1 MNKDWNILKKS
12 SSGLPTWD
20 SFIPYILEVLKNG
33 EETTRAVIVKR
44 VLDFLGIPEDL
55 RRQEYT
61 NSESS
66 QSVLYNRIGFSL
78 TDLYKAKAIIRPRTA
93 VYKITE
99 EGLSLLEKHGDQLT
113 TNILQEQPEYIAY
126 MEELKLRN
134 KRSKDKSKDPAK
146 DQLDSYTP
154 LEQEKDYQEIVEKLI
169 DERNNE
175 VEIELLNKLRET
187 DPIFFEKLVV
197 KLLEKMGYSG
207 ENGNV
212 KVTAQS
218 NDGGIDGIINQD
230 PLGTSTVY
238 LQVKRY
244 AEKNV
249 IHRPDIQG
257 FYGALA
263 SVNADRG
270 VFITTSSFS
279 SGAKEFA
286 RNQGIVLIDGIQL
299 TELMLEYK
307 VGVEKAKEYTVYQIN
322 YDDFEAE
329 E

>member
-1 MNKDWNILKKS
+1 MNTDWKKLKLS

-20 SFIPYILEVLKNG
+20 SFIPYVLEVLKNG
-33 EETTRAVIVKR
+33 EETTRKVIVDR
-44 VLDFLGIPEDL
+44 VLDHLELPEDL
-55 RRQEYT
+55 RSKEYSK
-61 NSESS
+61 SESG
-66 QSVLYNRIGFSL
+66 QSILANRIGFAL
-78 TDLYKAKAIIRPRTA
+78 ADLYKANAINRPKRA
-93 VYKITE
+93 VYQITE
-99 EGLSLLEKHGDQLT
+99 KGKELLKEYGDSLT
-113 TNILQEQPEYIAY
+113 TEILQNQPEHKAY

-134 KRSKDKSKDPAK
+134 KRSEDKSKVDAK
-146 DQLDSYTP
+146 ANASFTPTDEGDDS
-154 LEQEKDYQEIVEKLI
+154 QEIVEKLI
-169 DERNNE
+169 NERNNE

-197 KLLEKMGYSG
+197 KLLDTMGYSG
-207 ENGNV
+207 KNGNV
-212 KVTAQS
+212 TVTTQS

-249 IHRPDIQG
+249 VGRPAIQA
-257 FYGALA
+257 FYGAPA

-279 SGAKEFA
+279 KGALEFA

-299 TELMLEYK
+299 TELMIEYK
-307 VGVEKAKEYTVYQIN
+307 VGVEPAQEYVVYQIN
-322 YDDFEAE
+322 YDDFESE